1 MKDYVIK
8 HYEIHSEKLNSRKQ
22 SIRIIFISDFHNARF
37 GGKWAR
43 LAADLKSLHADLILI
58 GGDIVVGKPDHDM
71 ANTKKLLSILPKDV
85 PVYAA
90 NGNHEYRLKIYPE
103 VYGSMYGQYRKL
115 LDQYHVFLLENE
127 SVSLQ
132 IHGTSLKIS
141 GYELPREYYQRFYR
155 GGLPPEKLYE
165 VFPEKKEDAYRIL
178 LAHYPKYFET
188 YVSWK
193 ADLILSGHYH
203 GGIVRLGGKYPV
215 VGNDFTLFPKYAYG
229 YYEKKQSVMLVSAGL
244 GEHTIPLRLLNPRE
258 LVVADIK
265 GKR

>member
-132 IHGTSLKIS
+132 IT
-141 GYELPREYYQRFYR
+141 E
-155 GGLPPEKLYE
+155 PP
-165 VFPEKKEDAYRIL
+165 
-178 LAHYPKYFET
+178 
-188 YVSWK
+188 
-193 ADLILSGHYH
+193 
-203 GGIVRLGGKYPV
+203 
-215 VGNDFTLFPKYAYG
+215 
-229 YYEKKQSVMLVSAGL
+229 
-244 GEHTIPLRLLNPRE
+244 
-258 LVVADIK
+258 
-265 GKR
+265 